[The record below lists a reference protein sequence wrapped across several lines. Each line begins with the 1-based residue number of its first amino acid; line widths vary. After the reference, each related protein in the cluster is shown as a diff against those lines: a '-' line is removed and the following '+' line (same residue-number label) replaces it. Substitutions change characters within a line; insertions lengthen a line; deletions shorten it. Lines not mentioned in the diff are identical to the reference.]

1 MQILEMRPPTRP
13 RDAAMFDIQIG
24 QDLRLYNLIL
34 RAAGG
39 GRFRIL
45 APNAF
50 GKHSAT
56 FAPQLAAEITK
67 AAVAAMGGRK
77 ANEIESEAH

>member
-24 QDLRLYNLIL
+24 QGLRLYNLIL
-34 RAAGG
+34 RDAGG

-56 FAPQLAAEITK
+56 FAPQLAEQITQ
-67 AAVAAMGGRK
+67 AAVAALGGRR
-77 ANEIESEAH
+77 ANDSNSRTS